1 MNLGNQNSQYDED
14 EQNIPMLKPR
24 SDSFG
29 RWLVLA
35 VLLGVI
41 LHFIL
46 FWIFEKVPIIL
57 RVIDDFQEE
66 KNIPSEIRIVD
77 APTKKLEDIPDITPR
92 LLDPVKPMEISKVV
106 VELEDID
113 VDVEITPEVLDNLM
127 DIKFDAPALKGSEVI
142 DNFEPIIA
150 PELDLDIPEVGRNN
164 ELLTNPL
171 NSQIQVDPGSSVAD
185 IFDPDKF
192 TEQLVKKGA
201 EGVSKDGLLEGF
213 TSLDDMTKLKG
224 NALENAKAMIGSD
237 LLFEFNKTE
246 LKSSARNS
254 LMSVGYLIEENPDMI
269 CYVHGHTDLIGD
281 QNSNLQLSKLR
292 AEAVKIWL
300 VDSLGIDSEKILTI
314 PFGKSKPIVLSGDK
328 DAQAINRRVVIK
340 MVKAKNKITIDK
352 SGNDT
357 TPATPEVAIPKA
369 QEIIPK
375 AQEIIPKAVEEIPK
389 AVIE

>member
-1 MNLGNQNSQYDED
+1 MAQGNQNYQYDEEED
-14 EQNIPMLKPR
+14 GAFTLKPR

-29 RWLVLA
+29 RWLILA

-46 FWIFEKVPIIL
+46 FWVFEKVPIIL
-57 RVIDDFQEE
+57 RVIDDLQED
-66 KNIPSEIRIVD
+66 KNTPSEIRIIE
-77 APTKKLEDIPDITPR
+77 APTKRLEDIPDITPR
-92 LLDPVKPMEISKVV
+92 LLEPVKPMEMSKVV
-106 VELEDID
+106 VELEDIN

-127 DIKFDAPALKGSEVI
+127 DIKFDAPALKGSQIV

-150 PELDLDIPEVGRNN
+150 PELDLDIPELGRNP

-171 NSQIQVDPGSSVAD
+171 NSQIQVDPGNSVAD

-213 TSLDDMTKLKG
+213 TSLEDMTQLKG

-237 LLFEFNKTE
+237 LLFEFNKAE

-254 LMSVGYLIEENPDMI
+254 LMSVAYLIEENPDMI
-269 CYVHGHTDLIGD
+269 CHVHGHTDLIGD
-281 QNSNLQLSKLR
+281 TNSNLKLSKLR
-292 AEAVKIWL
+292 AEAVKVWL
-300 VDSLGIDSEKILTI
+300 VSSLGIDPVTILTV

-340 MVKAKNKITIDK
+340 MVKAKNSNVNTTIDTDTDLK
-352 SGNDT
+352 LT
-357 TPATPEVAIPKA
+357 TPVEIIPRA

-375 AQEIIPKAVEEIPK
+375 AIEEIER
-389 AVIE
+389 AVPVQ